1 MWIQELSATC
11 AGKTYTM
18 QGPAADPGV
27 NQRALLE
34 LFSATSGHEASPGAD
49 ISVAMLEIYNEDVHD
64 LLADG
69 SARQLDV
76 CALGPGQLPP
86 GVQYTTSAVLRSS
99 CKYLD

>member
-1 MWIQELSATC
+1 
-11 AGKTYTM
+11 M

-34 LFSATSGHEASPGAD
+34 LFSATSGHEACPGAD

-64 LLADG
+64 LLADE

>member
-1 MWIQELSATC
+1 
-11 AGKTYTM
+11 M

-34 LFSATSGHEASPGAD
+34 LFSATSGHEACPGAD

-64 LLADG
+64 LLADE

-86 GVQYTTSAVLRSS
+86 GVQYTTICPEILLQILGLSMHYTGCSGA
-99 CKYLD
+99 